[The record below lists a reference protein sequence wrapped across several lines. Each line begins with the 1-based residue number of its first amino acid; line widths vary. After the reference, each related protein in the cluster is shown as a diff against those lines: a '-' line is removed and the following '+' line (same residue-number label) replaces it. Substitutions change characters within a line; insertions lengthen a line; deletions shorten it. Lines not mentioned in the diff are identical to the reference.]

1 MWSALHI
8 SPRVD
13 TEFASSVK
21 ELLIS
26 TSRSLISAVAAV
38 YAVLVFATAIW
49 PEQLAIEVWLIL
61 PLMGFVCVV
70 AIKLLPSHFVI
81 AHTVW
86 QVGLAVVI
94 TSAAYLFQE
103 PAITFLYVLLPLL
116 AVVTIGWP
124 AALLSEGVI
133 GVLLWWMSNG
143 LITPQPSPT
152 YVLGILFGGIIAGL
166 VGRASAHTLLTVT
179 EWSLSSYRQA
189 QARMD
194 EALEQRVELKQTQHD
209 LLQVTKQLA
218 RLSDRLKAMHR
229 SAEEARRAK
238 EEFVANV
245 SHELRTPLNMI
256 IGFSEM
262 ITQSPQVYGTSLP
275 PALLSDIATIHLNS
289 QHLSKLVTDVLD
301 LSQVEAGQMA
311 LSKEWDHLKVIVDAA
326 IIAVRPLY
334 ESRELYLRSDVPADL
349 PVLFCDSTR
358 VRQIMLNLLSNA
370 GRFTERGGVQV
381 RAWRDED
388 DVVVSVTDTGPG
400 ISEKDQERLFEPF
413 HQLDSSI
420 RRQHGGS
427 GLGLSISKRFVEMH
441 GGQMWLESR
450 VGVGTTFFFRIPI
463 ETPLPADLV
472 PGDAIKR
479 WFSPYSE
486 YEHRVR
492 SQRSKAPVPVILPRY
507 VLMDKGPTLSRLF
520 GRYLT
525 NTELVSVHNAQ
536 DAVHELT
543 RLPAQALIV
552 NAASFDESPI
562 SRELLATLPYDTPAI
577 TCWVPGEDE
586 SAKQLGVLRYLVKPV
601 TRETLLSV
609 LGDMDSDVKS
619 ILLVD
624 DQPEALRLFARML
637 SSTECNYRILR
648 AKNAQRALGLLRR
661 HRPDVMFLDLIMP
674 GMDGFQVLDEKRRD
688 PAIREIPVVI
698 ISSRDPRGDPIV
710 SSELGL
716 VHGGGL
722 SVRDLLACVRA
733 ISGVLSPLEQ
743 AGDQVQRVAPA
754 G

>member
-1 MWSALHI
+1 
-8 SPRVD
+8 
-13 TEFASSVK
+13 
-21 ELLIS
+21 
-26 TSRSLISAVAAV
+26 
-38 YAVLVFATAIW
+38 
-49 PEQLAIEVWLIL
+49 LAI
-61 PLMGFVCVV
+61 
-70 AIKLLPSHFVI
+70 
-81 AHTVW
+81 
-86 QVGLAVVI
+86 
-94 TSAAYLFQE
+94 
-103 PAITFLYVLLPLL
+103 
-116 AVVTIGWP
+116 VTIGWP
-124 AALLSEGVI
+124 AALLSEGAI
-133 GVLLWWMSNG
+133 GVLMWWMSNG
-143 LITPQPSPT
+143 LITPRPSPT
-152 YVLGILFGGIIAGL
+152 YILGILFGGVIAGL
-166 VGRASAHTLLTVT
+166 VGRASARTLLMVT

-189 QARMD
+189 QVRMD

-209 LLQVTKQLA
+209 LLQVTQQLA
-218 RLSDRLKAMHR
+218 RLSDRLKAMNR

-262 ITQSPQVYGTSLP
+262 ITQSPHVYGEDLP

-311 LSKEWDHLKVIVDAA
+311 LSKEWVHLEDIVNAA

-334 ESRELYLRSDVPADL
+334 ESKDLYLGADVPGDL
-349 PVLFCDSTR
+349 PALFCDGTR
-358 VRQIMLNLLSNA
+358 VREIMLNLLSNA
-370 GRFTERGGVQV
+370 GRFTERGGVHV
-381 RAWRDED
+381 RVWRDED
-388 DVVVSVTDTGPG
+388 DIVVSVTDTGPG

-420 RRQHGGS
+420 RRRHGGS
-427 GLGLSISKRFVEMH
+427 GLGLSISRRFVEMH
-441 GGQMWLESR
+441 GGEMWLESQ
-450 VGVGTTFFFRIPI
+450 VGEGTTFFFRLPI
-463 ETPLPADLV
+463 ETPLPADLFE
-472 PGDAIKR
+472 GDSVRR

-486 YEHRVR
+486 HEYQVR

-525 NTELVSVHNAQ
+525 GTELVSMHNVQ
-536 DAVHELT
+536 DAIQELT

-552 NAASFDESPI
+552 NVASFGASPVP
-562 SRELLATLPYDTPAI
+562 RELLAALPYDTPAI

-586 SAKQLGVLRYLVKPV
+586 SAKQLGVLRYLVKPI
-601 TRETLLSV
+601 TSEALLSA
-609 LGDMDSDVKS
+609 LGDVDGRVRS

-637 SSTECNYRILR
+637 SSTEHNYRILR
-648 AKNAQRALGLLRR
+648 ARNAQRALSLLRQ
-661 HRPDVMFLDLIMP
+661 HRPDIMFLDLIMP
-674 GMDGFQVLDEKRRD
+674 GMDGFQVLEEKRQD

-698 ISSRDPRGDPIV
+698 ISSRDPRGEPLV

-716 VHGGGL
+716 IYGGGL

-733 ISGVLSPLEQ
+733 ISGVLSPLDQ
-743 AGDQVQRVAPA
+743 VGDQAQRVASA

>member
-26 TSRSLISAVAAV
+26 ASRSLILTVGAV
-38 YAVLVFATAIW
+38 YVALVFATAIW
-49 PEQLAIEVWLIL
+49 PEQLAIEVWLIF
-61 PLMGFVCVV
+61 PLMGFLCIA

-86 QVGLAVVI
+86 QVGLAIVI
-94 TSAAYLFQE
+94 TLAAYLFQE
-103 PAITFLYVLLPLL
+103 PAIAFLYALLPLL
-116 AVVTIGWP
+116 AIVTIGWP

-133 GVLLWWMSNG
+133 ALLLWWTSNE
-143 LITPQPSPT
+143 LITPHPPPS
-152 YVLGILFGGIIAGL
+152 YVLGILFGGVIAGL
-166 VGRASAHTLLTVT
+166 VGRASVHTLLVVT

-194 EALEQRVELKQTQHD
+194 EALEQRVELKQTQQD
-209 LLQVTKQLA
+209 LVQVTQQLA
-218 RLSDRLKAMHR
+218 RLSDHLKAVHR
-229 SAEEARRAK
+229 SAEEARRTK

-262 ITQSPQVYGTSLP
+262 ITQAPQVYGTNLP

-289 QHLSKLVTDVLD
+289 QHLSKLVSDVLD
-301 LSQVEAGQMA
+301 LSQIEAGQMA
-311 LSKEWDHLKVIVDAA
+311 LSKEWVHLKDIVETAFL
-326 IIAVRPLY
+326 AVRPLY
-334 ESRELYLRSDVPADL
+334 ESRDLYLRADIPAGL
-349 PVLFCDSTR
+349 PALFCDSTR
-358 VRQIMLNLLSNA
+358 VREIILNLLSNA
-370 GRFTERGGVQV
+370 GRFTVRGGVHV
-381 RAWRDED
+381 RAWQEEGDI
-388 DVVVSVTDTGPG
+388 VVSVTDTGPG

-420 RRQHGGS
+420 RRRHGGS

-441 GGQMWLESR
+441 GGEMWLESQ
-450 VGVGTTFFFRIPI
+450 VGVGTTFFFRLPR
-463 ETPLPADLV
+463 ETPLPADLFTE
-472 PGDAIKR
+472 DSIKR

-486 YEHRVR
+486 YEYRVR
-492 SQRSKAPVPVILPRY
+492 SQRSKAPVPAVLPRY
-507 VLMDKGPTLSRLF
+507 VLMDKGPTLARIFSH
-520 GRYLT
+520 YLA
-525 NTELVSVHNAQ
+525 NAELVSVRSAQ
-536 DAVHELT
+536 AAVQELT

-552 NAASFDESPI
+552 NVASFDESPI
-562 SRELLATLPYDTPAI
+562 SRELLSALPYDTPAI
-577 TCWVPGEDE
+577 TCQVPGEDE

-609 LGDMDSDVKS
+609 LEDMDGDVS
-619 ILLVD
+619 SVLLVD

-637 SSTECNYRILR
+637 SSTERNYRILR
-648 AKNAQRALGLLRR
+648 AKNAQRALSLLRR

-674 GMDGFQVLDEKRRD
+674 GMDGFQVLDEKRQD

-698 ISSRDPRGDPIV
+698 VSSRDPRGEPIV

-716 VHGGGL
+716 IRGRGL
-722 SVRDLLACVRA
+722 SVRDLLACFHA
-733 ISGVLSPLEQ
+733 ISQVLSPLDQ
-743 AGDQVQRVAPA
+743 AGDQARQAAPA